1 MSPTTV
7 FAAAAKCMSSHG
19 GAFWD
24 WPPST
29 PDIDARQLFL
39 TLPSYM
45 PTAPPHRQERSPL
58 RFNTPLLVDLCC
70 NKSNNSCFLC
80 CRERERERERIR
92 EIVCLVSARRGVR
105 SSSQHALSLSVFISF
120 CLLCCFLGKEVKLA
134 FALQVLYV
142 GVYKWHYKQILL

>member
-1 MSPTTV
+1 M
-7 FAAAAKCMSSHG
+7 FAAAAKCMSSDG

-39 TLPSYM
+39 TLPFYM
-45 PTAPPHRQERSPL
+45 PTAPPHLQKERSPL
-58 RFNTPLLVDLCC
+58 RFNAPLLLDLCC

-80 CRERERERERIR
+80 CRERTRVRENQRYC
-92 EIVCLVSARRGVR
+92 VFGVSEMWRAF
-105 SSSQHALSLSVFISF
+105 LLTTCSLSVFISF
-120 CLLCCFLGKEVKLA
+120 CLLCCFLGKEVKIA